1 LQGRHLRGLYEVLE
15 QIVLRWR
22 DGCLPGLCHVEVDF
36 SADRMA
42 ERIEAALVR
51 AAREPAASAR
61 RTSGTVEA

>member
-1 LQGRHLRGLYEVLE
+1 M
-15 QIVLRWR
+15 LRWR